1 MPSKGA
7 EVVLELETVSDPEVE
22 VGSDPGECGTGTDP
36 RLLVGVGMAPVL
48 VPPWPGIRPVDL
60 GGKRLPFGIDA
71 VGIKAVLPV
80 AVEVTPSRES
90 TPDTR
95 LLTKSPEVVVPEE
108 VGVINGKLV
117 AEAGTLTGIVGELKA
132 SEDTV
137 TLVLLPVEDLSP
149 SPKRSARS
157 DPELVTLEAELVT
170 LEAALLTLFALEVP
184 VGVAETELLVVDS
197 PKTPANPEVK
207 PSRRPSLEDAV
218 GVEEAG
224 EVTLADESEVA
235 VAVEDVVPVE
245 DVVAVEGVVAVE
257 VESPPKRLLKPE
269 DTSLSRPA
277 LEVVVE
283 GDVVE
288 ALADESITDPC
299 LLVVSASVDAASEL
313 FWVVLSVDAAWE
325 LFWVVFSMLEPSV
338 FWVVVVVV
346 PVGSPAMVVVPVIRW
361 VISGFL
367 GSTEMVTTTTSCPFW
382 G

>member
-1 MPSKGA
+1 MVVPSKGA
-7 EVVLELETVSDPEVE
+7 EAVLELETGSDPEVE
-22 VGSDPGECGTGTDP
+22 VGSDPGECGTGTDG
-36 RLLVGVGMAPVL
+36 RVLVGVGMAPVL

-95 LLTKSPEVVVPEE
+95 LLTTSPAVVVPE
-108 VGVINGKLV
+108 VGVVNGKLV
-117 AEAGTLTGIVGELKA
+117 AEAGTLTGMVGELKA

-157 DPELVTLEAELVT
+157 DPELVVLEAKLVV
-170 LEAALLTLFALEVP
+170 LEAALLSLFALEVP
-184 VGVAETELLVVDS
+184 VGVAETELVVVDS
-197 PKTPANPEVK
+197 PKAPANPEVK
-207 PSRRPSLEDAV
+207 SSRRLSLEDAV
-218 GVEEAG
+218 VVEEAG

-245 DVVAVEGVVAVE
+245 DAVAVEDAAVEGVVAVE
-257 VESPPKRLLKPE
+257 EVESPPRRFPKPE
-269 DTSLSRPA
+269 VTSSSRPA
-277 LEVVVE
+277 LEVVVEEDVVEEDVVE

-299 LLVVSASVDAASEL
+299 LLVVSASVEAASEL
-313 FWVVLSVDAAWE
+313 FLVVFSADAAWE
-325 LFWVVFSMLEPSV
+325 LLWVVLSMLELSV
-338 FWVVVVVV
+338 
-346 PVGSPAMVVVPVIRW
+346 
-361 VISGFL
+361 
-367 GSTEMVTTTTSCPFW
+367 C
-382 G
+382 

>member
-1 MPSKGA
+1 MVVPSKGA
-7 EVVLELETVSDPEVE
+7 EAVLELETGSDPEVE
-22 VGSDPGECGTGTDP
+22 VGSDPGECGTGTDG
-36 RLLVGVGMAPVL
+36 RVLVGVGMAPVL

-95 LLTKSPEVVVPEE
+95 LLTTSPAVVVPE
-108 VGVINGKLV
+108 VGVVNGKLV
-117 AEAGTLTGIVGELKA
+117 AEAGTLTGMVGELKA

-157 DPELVTLEAELVT
+157 DPELVVLEAKLVV
-170 LEAALLTLFALEVP
+170 LEAALLSLFALEVP
-184 VGVAETELLVVDS
+184 VGVAETELVVVDS
-197 PKTPANPEVK
+197 PKAPANPEVK
-207 PSRRPSLEDAV
+207 SSRRLSLEDAV
-218 GVEEAG
+218 VVEEAG

-245 DVVAVEGVVAVE
+245 DAAVEDAAVEGVVAVE
-257 VESPPKRLLKPE
+257 EVESPPRRFPKPE
-269 DTSLSRPA
+269 VTSSSRPA
-277 LEVVVE
+277 LEVVVEDVVEEDVVE

-299 LLVVSASVDAASEL
+299 LLVVSASVEAASEL
-313 FWVVLSVDAAWE
+313 FLVVFSADAAWE
-325 LFWVVFSMLEPSV
+325 LLWVVLSMLELSV
-338 FWVVVVVV
+338 
-346 PVGSPAMVVVPVIRW
+346 
-361 VISGFL
+361 
-367 GSTEMVTTTTSCPFW
+367 C
-382 G
+382 

>member
-1 MPSKGA
+1 MVVPSKGA
-7 EVVLELETVSDPEVE
+7 EAVLELETGSDPEVE
-22 VGSDPGECGTGTDP
+22 VGSDPGECGTGTDG
-36 RLLVGVGMAPVL
+36 RVLVGVGMAPVL

-95 LLTKSPEVVVPEE
+95 LLTTSPAVVVPE
-108 VGVINGKLV
+108 VGVVNGKLV
-117 AEAGTLTGIVGELKA
+117 AEAGTLTGMVGELKA

-157 DPELVTLEAELVT
+157 DPELVV
-170 LEAALLTLFALEVP
+170 LEAALLSLFALEVP
-184 VGVAETELLVVDS
+184 VGVAETELVVVDS
-197 PKTPANPEVK
+197 PKAPANPEVK
-207 PSRRPSLEDAV
+207 SSRRLSLEDAV
-218 GVEEAG
+218 VVEEAG

-245 DVVAVEGVVAVE
+245 DAVAVEDAAVEDAAVEGVVAVE
-257 VESPPKRLLKPE
+257 EVESPPRRFPKPE
-269 DTSLSRPA
+269 VTSSSRPA
-277 LEVVVE
+277 LEVVVEEDVVEEDVVE

-299 LLVVSASVDAASEL
+299 LLVVSASVEAASEL
-313 FWVVLSVDAAWE
+313 FLVVFSADAAWE
-325 LFWVVFSMLEPSV
+325 LLWVVLSMLELSV
-338 FWVVVVVV
+338 
-346 PVGSPAMVVVPVIRW
+346 
-361 VISGFL
+361 
-367 GSTEMVTTTTSCPFW
+367 C
-382 G
+382 

>member
-1 MPSKGA
+1 MVVPSKGA
-7 EVVLELETVSDPEVE
+7 EAVLELETGSDPEVE
-22 VGSDPGECGTGTDP
+22 VGSDPGECGTGTDG
-36 RLLVGVGMAPVL
+36 RVLVGVGMAPVL

-95 LLTKSPEVVVPEE
+95 LLTTSPAVVVPE
-108 VGVINGKLV
+108 VGVVNGKLV
-117 AEAGTLTGIVGELKA
+117 AEAGTLTGMVGELKA

-157 DPELVTLEAELVT
+157 DPELVVLEAKLVV
-170 LEAALLTLFALEVP
+170 LEAALLSLFALEVP
-184 VGVAETELLVVDS
+184 VGVAETELMVVDS
-197 PKTPANPEVK
+197 PKAPANPEVK
-207 PSRRPSLEDAV
+207 SSRRLSLEDAV
-218 GVEEAG
+218 VVEEAG

-245 DVVAVEGVVAVE
+245 DAVAVEDAAVEGVVAVE
-257 VESPPKRLLKPE
+257 EVESPPRRFPKPE
-269 DTSLSRPA
+269 VTSSSRPA
-277 LEVVVE
+277 LEVVVEEDVVE

-299 LLVVSASVDAASEL
+299 LLVVSASVEAASEL
-313 FWVVLSVDAAWE
+313 FLVVFSADAAWE
-325 LFWVVFSMLEPSV
+325 LLWVVLSMLELSV
-338 FWVVVVVV
+338 
-346 PVGSPAMVVVPVIRW
+346 
-361 VISGFL
+361 
-367 GSTEMVTTTTSCPFW
+367 C
-382 G
+382 